1 MNEIRMYVEHLFEG
15 RMLTA
20 ENIDL
25 KEEIYGNLVARYED
39 YVAGGMDPVE
49 ALEKTKASMSSIDD
63 VIEGVDDVREIA
75 RADNGDT
82 AKADTAKAYTAETMV
97 LPNAAVAKGA
107 SPAQPGTAGETAAMP
122 VAGAPA
128 PPAGFKGDVDEDVA
142 SVSSSA
148 NAAAPK
154 GKRTRNIV
162 IAAAAGFALFVVV
175 GVGLIY
181 ALGAI
186 DRVKDHID
194 SAATE
199 VQNGGQSASDGD
211 AAAGQQSGQANGQSN
226 SGQGNGASAR
236 NKEVVVDADGTVWVD
251 GELGD
256 DIAVAV
262 VSAQPGDISLYAETD
277 PSDAANV
284 ESLIR
289 LLPMSEW
296 ATDIDVTLGV
306 DVLGLA
312 YREVPDGYDGD
323 SIDLALS
330 YNTMALFCSM
340 PLLNEVR
347 VTVTEADDPMDEDY
361 YVFTRDNAQ
370 SRFGVMLSSDMM
382 NEAGWHQL
390 KEDNLYSR
398 KFAENMVDAAERE
411 WK

>member
-20 ENIDL
+20 ENIEL

-39 YVAGGMDPVE
+39 YVAGGMDPAE

-63 VIEGVDDVREIA
+63 VIEGVDDVRETA
-75 RADNGDT
+75 RADNGDA
-82 AKADTAKAYTAETMV
+82 AKVDTAETTV
-97 LPNAAVAKGA
+97 LPNAAVAKDS
-107 SPAQPGTAGETAAMP
+107 SPAQPGTVGETVAMP
-122 VAGAPA
+122 VAGAPL
-128 PPAGFKGDVDEDVA
+128 PPAGFEGEVDEDVA

-148 NAAAPK
+148 NAAASK
-154 GKRTRNIV
+154 GKRTRNII

-181 ALGAI
+181 ALRI
-186 DRVKDHID
+186 DRVEDRAD

-199 VQNGGQSASDGD
+199 VQNSGQSTTNGGTAS
-211 AAAGQQSGQANGQSN
+211 GQQSGQANGQSN

-262 VSAQPGDISLYAETD
+262 ANAQPGDISLYAETD

-306 DVLGLA
+306 DVLGFA

-340 PLLNEVR
+340 PLLNEVC

-370 SRFGVMLSSDMM
+370 SRFGVMLSADMM

-390 KEDNLYSR
+390 KEDNLYNR

-411 WK
+411 WL

>member
-20 ENIDL
+20 ENIEL

-39 YVAGGMDPVE
+39 YVAGGMDPAE

-63 VIEGVDDVREIA
+63 VIEGVDDVRETA
-75 RADNGDT
+75 RADNGDA
-82 AKADTAKAYTAETMV
+82 AKADTAETTV
-97 LPNAAVAKGA
+97 LPNAAVAKGS
-107 SPAQPGTAGETAAMP
+107 SPAQLGTVGETVAMP
-122 VAGAPA
+122 VAGAPL
-128 PPAGFKGDVDEDVA
+128 PPAGFEGEVDEDVA

-148 NAAAPK
+148 NAAASK
-154 GKRTRNIV
+154 GKRTRNII

-175 GVGLIY
+175 CVGLIY
-181 ALGAI
+181 ALRI
-186 DRVKDHID
+186 DRVEDRAD
-194 SAATE
+194 SAVAE
-199 VQNGGQSASDGD
+199 VQNSGQSMTNGGTAS
-211 AAAGQQSGQANGQSN
+211 GQQSGQANGQSN

-262 VSAQPGDISLYAETD
+262 VNAQPGDISLYAETD

-296 ATDIDVTLGV
+296 ATGIDVTLGV
-306 DVLGLA
+306 DVLGFA

-347 VTVTEADDPMDEDY
+347 VTVTEAGDPMDEDY

-370 SRFGVMLSSDMM
+370 SRFGVMLSADMM

-411 WK
+411 WL

>member
-20 ENIDL
+20 ENIEL

-39 YVAGGMDPVE
+39 YVAGGMDTAE

-63 VIEGVDDVREIA
+63 VIEGVDDVRETA
-75 RADNGDT
+75 RADNGDA
-82 AKADTAKAYTAETMV
+82 AKADTAETTV
-97 LPNAAVAKGA
+97 LPNAAVAKGS
-107 SPAQPGTAGETAAMP
+107 SPAQLDKAGETVAMP
-122 VAGAPA
+122 VAGAPL
-128 PPAGFKGDVDEDVA
+128 PPAGFEGEVDEDVA

-148 NAAAPK
+148 NAAASK
-154 GKRTRNIV
+154 GKRTRNII

-175 GVGLIY
+175 CVGLIY
-181 ALGAI
+181 ALRI
-186 DRVKDHID
+186 DRVEDRAD
-194 SAATE
+194 SAVAE
-199 VQNGGQSASDGD
+199 VQNSGQSMTNGGTAS
-211 AAAGQQSGQANGQSN
+211 GQQSGQANGQSN

-262 VSAQPGDISLYAETD
+262 VNAQPGDISLYAETD

-306 DVLGLA
+306 DVLGFA

-330 YNTMALFCSM
+330 YNTMALLCSM

-370 SRFGVMLSSDMM
+370 SRFGVMLSADMM

-390 KEDNLYSR
+390 KEDNLYNR

-411 WK
+411 WL

>member
-20 ENIDL
+20 ENIEL

-39 YVAGGMDPVE
+39 YVAGGMDPAE

-63 VIEGVDDVREIA
+63 VIEGVDDVRETA
-75 RADNGDT
+75 RADNGDA
-82 AKADTAKAYTAETMV
+82 AKADTAEATV
-97 LPNAAVAKGA
+97 LPNAAVAKGS
-107 SPAQPGTAGETAAMP
+107 SPAQPGTVGETVVMP
-122 VAGAPA
+122 VAGAPL
-128 PPAGFKGDVDEDVA
+128 PPAGFEGEVDEDVA

-154 GKRTRNIV
+154 GKRTRNII

-181 ALGAI
+181 ALRI
-186 DRVKDHID
+186 DRVEDRAD
-194 SAATE
+194 SAVTE
-199 VQNGGQSASDGD
+199 VQNSGQATTNGGTAS
-211 AAAGQQSGQANGQSN
+211 GQQSGQANGQSN

-262 VSAQPGDISLYAETD
+262 VNAQPGDISLYAETD

-306 DVLGLA
+306 DVLGFA

-347 VTVTEADDPMDEDY
+347 VTVTESDDPMDEDY

-370 SRFGVMLSSDMM
+370 SRFGVMLSADMM

-411 WK
+411 WL

>member
-20 ENIDL
+20 ENLEL

-39 YVAGGMDPVE
+39 YVAGGMDPAE

-63 VIEGVDDVREIA
+63 VIEGVDDVRETA
-75 RADNGDT
+75 RADNGDA
-82 AKADTAKAYTAETMV
+82 AKADTAEATV
-97 LPNAAVAKGA
+97 LPNAAVAKGS
-107 SPAQPGTAGETAAMP
+107 SPAQPGTVGETVVMP
-122 VAGAPA
+122 VAGAPL
-128 PPAGFKGDVDEDVA
+128 PPAGFEGEVDEDVA

-154 GKRTRNIV
+154 GKRTRNII

-181 ALGAI
+181 ALRI
-186 DRVKDHID
+186 DRVEDRAD
-194 SAATE
+194 SAVTE
-199 VQNGGQSASDGD
+199 VQNSGQATTNGGTAS
-211 AAAGQQSGQANGQSN
+211 GQQSGQANGQSN

-262 VSAQPGDISLYAETD
+262 VNAQPGDISLYAETD

-306 DVLGLA
+306 DVLGFA

-370 SRFGVMLSSDMM
+370 SRFGVTLSADMM

-411 WK
+411 WL

>member
-20 ENIDL
+20 ENIEL

-39 YVAGGMDPVE
+39 YVAGGMDPAE

-63 VIEGVDDVREIA
+63 VIEGVDDVRETA
-75 RADNGDT
+75 RADNGDA
-82 AKADTAKAYTAETMV
+82 AKVDTAETTV
-97 LPNAAVAKGA
+97 LPNAAVAKGS
-107 SPAQPGTAGETAAMP
+107 SPAQPGTVGETVTMP
-122 VAGAPA
+122 VAGAPL
-128 PPAGFKGDVDEDVA
+128 PPAGFEGEVDEGVA

-154 GKRTRNIV
+154 GKRTRNVI

-175 GVGLIY
+175 GVGLINV
-181 ALGAI
+181 LRI
-186 DRVKDHID
+186 DRAEDRAD
-194 SAATE
+194 SAVTE
-199 VQNGGQSASDGD
+199 VQNSGQSTTNGGTAS
-211 AAAGQQSGQANGQSN
+211 GQQSGQANGQFN

-262 VSAQPGDISLYAETD
+262 VNAQPGDISLYAETD

-306 DVLGLA
+306 DVLGFA

-370 SRFGVMLSSDMM
+370 SRFGVMLSADMM

-411 WK
+411 WL

>member
-20 ENIDL
+20 ENIEL

-39 YVAGGMDPVE
+39 YVAGGMDPAE

-63 VIEGVDDVREIA
+63 VIEGVDDVRETA
-75 RADNGDT
+75 RADNGDA
-82 AKADTAKAYTAETMV
+82 AKADTAEATV
-97 LPNAAVAKGA
+97 LPNAAVAKGS
-107 SPAQPGTAGETAAMP
+107 SPAQPGTVGETVVMP
-122 VAGAPA
+122 VAGAPL
-128 PPAGFKGDVDEDVA
+128 PPAGFEGEVDEDVA

-154 GKRTRNIV
+154 GKRTRNII

-181 ALGAI
+181 ALRI
-186 DRVKDHID
+186 DRVEDRAD
-194 SAATE
+194 SAVTE
-199 VQNGGQSASDGD
+199 VQNSGQATTNGGTAS
-211 AAAGQQSGQANGQSN
+211 GQQSGQANGQSN

-262 VSAQPGDISLYAETD
+262 VNAQPGDISLYAETD

-306 DVLGLA
+306 DVLGFA

-340 PLLNEVR
+340 PLLNAVR

-370 SRFGVMLSSDMM
+370 SRFGVTLSADMM

-411 WK
+411 WL

>member
-20 ENIDL
+20 ENIEL

-39 YVAGGMDPVE
+39 YVAGGMDPAE

-63 VIEGVDDVREIA
+63 VIEGIDDAHETD

-82 AKADTAKAYTAETMV
+82 AKADTAETTV
-97 LPNAAVAKGA
+97 LPNAAVAKGS
-107 SPAQPGTAGETAAMP
+107 SPAQPGTVGETVAMP
-122 VAGAPA
+122 VAGAPV
-128 PPAGFKGDVDEDVA
+128 PPAGFEGDVEEDVA

-148 NAAAPK
+148 NAAASK
-154 GKRTRNIV
+154 GKRTRNII

-181 ALGAI
+181 ALRI
-186 DRVKDHID
+186 DRVEDRAD
-194 SAATE
+194 SAVTE
-199 VQNGGQSASDGD
+199 VQNSGQSTTNGGTAS
-211 AAAGQQSGQANGQSN
+211 GQQSGQANGQSN

-262 VSAQPGDISLYAETD
+262 VNAQPGDISLYAETD

-296 ATDIDVTLGV
+296 ATGIDVTLGV
-306 DVLGLA
+306 DVLGFA

-347 VTVTEADDPMDEDY
+347 VTVTEAGDPMDEDY

-370 SRFGVMLSSDMM
+370 SRFGVMLSADMM

-411 WK
+411 WL

>member
-20 ENIDL
+20 ENIEL

-39 YVAGGMDPVE
+39 YVAGGMDPAE

-63 VIEGVDDVREIA
+63 VIEGVDDVRETA
-75 RADNGDT
+75 RADNGDA
-82 AKADTAKAYTAETMV
+82 AKADTAETTV
-97 LPNAAVAKGA
+97 LPNAAVAKG
-107 SPAQPGTAGETAAMP
+107 SLPAQPGTVGETVAMP
-122 VAGAPA
+122 VAGAPL
-128 PPAGFKGDVDEDVA
+128 PPAGFEGEVDEDVA

-154 GKRTRNIV
+154 GKRTRNII

-181 ALGAI
+181 ALRI
-186 DRVKDHID
+186 DRVEDRAD
-194 SAATE
+194 SAVTE
-199 VQNGGQSASDGD
+199 VQNSGQSTTNGGTAS
-211 AAAGQQSGQANGQSN
+211 GQQSGQANGQPN
-226 SGQGNGASAR
+226 SGQGNDASAR
-236 NKEVVVDADGTVWVD
+236 NKEVVVDADGTVLVD

-256 DIAVAV
+256 DIAAAV
-262 VSAQPGDISLYAETD
+262 VNAQPGDISLYAETD

-306 DVLGLA
+306 DVLGFA

-370 SRFGVMLSSDMM
+370 SRFGVMLSADMM

-390 KEDNLYSR
+390 KEDNLYNR

-411 WK
+411 WL

>member
-1 MNEIRMYVEHLFEG
+1 MNEIRIYVEHLFEG

-20 ENIDL
+20 ENIEL

-39 YVAGGMDPVE
+39 YVAGGMDPAE

-63 VIEGVDDVREIA
+63 VIEGVDDVRETA
-75 RADNGDT
+75 RADNGDA
-82 AKADTAKAYTAETMV
+82 AKVDAAETTV
-97 LPNAAVAKGA
+97 LPNAAVAKGS
-107 SPAQPGTAGETAAMP
+107 SPAQPGTVGETVTMP
-122 VAGAPA
+122 VAGAPL
-128 PPAGFKGDVDEDVA
+128 PPAGIEGEVDEDVA

-154 GKRTRNIV
+154 GKRTRNII

-181 ALGAI
+181 ALRI
-186 DRVKDHID
+186 DRVEDRAD
-194 SAATE
+194 SAVTE
-199 VQNGGQSASDGD
+199 VQNSGQSTTNGGTAS
-211 AAAGQQSGQANGQSN
+211 GQQSGQANGQSN

-262 VSAQPGDISLYAETD
+262 VNAQPGDISLYAETD
-277 PSDAANV
+277 PSEAANV

-306 DVLGLA
+306 DVLGFA

-347 VTVTEADDPMDEDY
+347 VTVTEADDSMDEDY

-370 SRFGVMLSSDMM
+370 SRFGVKLSADMM

-411 WK
+411 WL

>member
-20 ENIDL
+20 ENIEL

-39 YVAGGMDPVE
+39 YVARGMDPAE

-63 VIEGVDDVREIA
+63 VIEGVDDVRETA
-75 RADNGDT
+75 RADNGDA
-82 AKADTAKAYTAETMV
+82 AKADTAETTV
-97 LPNAAVAKGA
+97 LPNAAVAKGS
-107 SPAQPGTAGETAAMP
+107 SPAQPGTVGETVVMP
-122 VAGAPA
+122 VAGAPL
-128 PPAGFKGDVDEDVA
+128 PPAVFEGEVDEGVA

-148 NAAAPK
+148 NAAASK
-154 GKRTRNIV
+154 GKRTRNII

-181 ALGAI
+181 ALRI
-186 DRVKDHID
+186 DRVEDRAD

-199 VQNGGQSASDGD
+199 VQNSGQSTTNGGTAS
-211 AAAGQQSGQANGQSN
+211 GQQSGQANGQSN

-262 VSAQPGDISLYAETD
+262 VNAQPGDISLYAETD

-306 DVLGLA
+306 DVLGFA

-370 SRFGVMLSSDMM
+370 SRFGVMLSADMM

-390 KEDNLYSR
+390 KEDNLYNR

-411 WK
+411 WL

>member
-15 RMLTA
+15 CMLTA
-20 ENIDL
+20 ENIEL

-39 YVAGGMDPVE
+39 YVAGGMDPAE

-63 VIEGVDDVREIA
+63 VIEGVDDVRETA
-75 RADNGDT
+75 RADNGDA
-82 AKADTAKAYTAETMV
+82 AKADTAETTV
-97 LPNAAVAKGA
+97 LPNAAVAKGS
-107 SPAQPGTAGETAAMP
+107 SPAQPGTVGETVAMP
-122 VAGAPA
+122 VAGAPL
-128 PPAGFKGDVDEDVA
+128 PPAGFEGEVDEDVA

-148 NAAAPK
+148 NAAASK
-154 GKRTRNIV
+154 GKRTRNII

-175 GVGLIY
+175 GVGLIN
-181 ALGAI
+181 ALRI
-186 DRVKDHID
+186 DRVEDRAD
-194 SAATE
+194 SAVTE
-199 VQNGGQSASDGD
+199 VQNSGQSTTNGGTAS
-211 AAAGQQSGQANGQSN
+211 GQQSGQANGQSN
-226 SGQGNGASAR
+226 SGQGNGASAC
-236 NKEVVVDADGTVWVD
+236 NKEVVVDADGTLWVD

-262 VSAQPGDISLYAETD
+262 VNAQPGDISLYAETD

-289 LLPMSEW
+289 LLPMGEW
-296 ATDIDVTLGV
+296 ATDIDVTLGA
-306 DVLGLA
+306 DVLGFA

-370 SRFGVMLSSDMM
+370 SRFGVMLSADMM
-382 NEAGWHQL
+382 NEAG
-390 KEDNLYSR
+390 
-398 KFAENMVDAAERE
+398 
-411 WK
+411 

>member
-20 ENIDL
+20 ENIEL

-39 YVAGGMDPVE
+39 YVAGGMDPAE

-63 VIEGVDDVREIA
+63 VIEGIDDARETG
-75 RADNGDT
+75 RADNGDV
-82 AKADTAKAYTAETMV
+82 AKVDTAETTV

-107 SPAQPGTAGETAAMP
+107 SPAQPDTAGETVAMP

-128 PPAGFKGDVDEDVA
+128 PPAGFEGDVDEDVA

-148 NAAAPK
+148 NAAASK
-154 GKRTRNIV
+154 GKRTRNII

-175 GVGLIY
+175 CVGLIY
-181 ALGAI
+181 ALRI
-186 DRVKDHID
+186 DRVEDRAD
-194 SAATE
+194 SAVAE
-199 VQNGGQSASDGD
+199 VQNSGQSMTNGGTAS
-211 AAAGQQSGQANGQSN
+211 GQQSGQANGQSN

-262 VSAQPGDISLYAETD
+262 VNAQPGDISLYAETD

-296 ATDIDVTLGV
+296 ATGIDVTLGV
-306 DVLGLA
+306 DVLGFA

-347 VTVTEADDPMDEDY
+347 VTVTEAGDPMDEDY

-370 SRFGVMLSSDMM
+370 SRFGVMLSADMM

-411 WK
+411 WL

>member
-20 ENIDL
+20 ENIEL

-39 YVAGGMDPVE
+39 YIAGGMDSAE

-63 VIEGVDDVREIA
+63 VIEGMDDARETVP
-75 RADNGDT
+75 ADNGGT
-82 AKADTAKAYTAETMV
+82 PETGAAETTV
-97 LPNAAVAKGA
+97 LPNAPADQMGA
-107 SPAQPGTAGETAAMP
+107 SAARPDVAGETVAMP
-122 VAGAPA
+122 SVGAPV
-128 PPAGFKGDVDEDVA
+128 PPAGFEGDVDEDVA

-148 NAAAPK
+148 NDATPK
-154 GKRTRNIV
+154 SKRTRNIV
-162 IAAAAGFALFVVV
+162 IAAAAGFALLVIF

-186 DRVKDHID
+186 DRVENHTD
-194 SAATE
+194 SAAIE
-199 VQNGGQSASDGD
+199 VQNGGQSTSDGD
-211 AAAGQQSGQANGQSN
+211 AAAGQQNGQASGRPSN
-226 SGQGNGASAR
+226 GQGNGASAR

-256 DIAVAV
+256 DLAVAV
-262 VSAQPGDISLYAETD
+262 VNAQPGDISLYAETD
-277 PSDAANV
+277 PSDAASV

-289 LLPMSEW
+289 LLPMGKW

-370 SRFGVMLSSDMM
+370 RCFGVMLSGDMM
-382 NEAGWHQL
+382 NEGGWHQL

>member
-20 ENIDL
+20 ENIEL

-63 VIEGVDDVREIA
+63 VIEGVDDVRETA
-75 RADNGDT
+75 RADNGDA
-82 AKADTAKAYTAETMV
+82 AKADTAETTV
-97 LPNAAVAKGA
+97 LPNAAVAKG
-107 SPAQPGTAGETAAMP
+107 SLPAQPGTVGETVAMP
-122 VAGAPA
+122 VAGAPL
-128 PPAGFKGDVDEDVA
+128 PPAGFEGEVDEDVA

-154 GKRTRNIV
+154 GKRTRNII

-175 GVGLIY
+175 GVGLIN
-181 ALGAI
+181 ALRI
-186 DRVKDHID
+186 DRVEDRAD
-194 SAATE
+194 SAVAE
-199 VQNGGQSASDGD
+199 VQNSGQSTTNGGTAS
-211 AAAGQQSGQANGQSN
+211 GQQSGQANGQSN

-256 DIAVAV
+256 DIAMAV
-262 VSAQPGDISLYAETD
+262 VNAQPGDISLYAETD

-306 DVLGLA
+306 DVLGFA

-370 SRFGVMLSSDMM
+370 SRFGVMLSADMM

-411 WK
+411 WL

>member
-15 RMLTA
+15 CMLTA
-20 ENIDL
+20 ENIEL

-63 VIEGVDDVREIA
+63 VIEGVDDVRETA

-82 AKADTAKAYTAETMV
+82 AKADTAKADTAETTV
-97 LPNAAVAKGA
+97 LPNASAAKGS
-107 SPAQPGTAGETAAMP
+107 SPAQLDKAGETVAMP
-122 VAGAPA
+122 VAGAPV
-128 PPAGFKGDVDEDVA
+128 PPAGFEGDVDEDVA

-148 NAAAPK
+148 NAAASK
-154 GKRTRNIV
+154 GKRTRNII

-181 ALGAI
+181 ALRI
-186 DRVKDHID
+186 DRVEDRAD
-194 SAATE
+194 SAVTE
-199 VQNGGQSASDGD
+199 VQNSGQSTTNGGTAS
-211 AAAGQQSGQANGQSN
+211 GQQSGQANGQPN
-226 SGQGNGASAR
+226 SGQGNDASAR

-262 VSAQPGDISLYAETD
+262 VNAQPGDISLYAETD

-306 DVLGLA
+306 DVLGFA

-330 YNTMALFCSM
+330 YNTMVLFCSM

-370 SRFGVMLSSDMM
+370 SRFGVMLSADMM

-411 WK
+411 WL

>member
-20 ENIDL
+20 ENIEL

-39 YVAGGMDPVE
+39 YVAGGMDPAE

-63 VIEGVDDVREIA
+63 VIEGVDDVHETV
-75 RADNGDT
+75 RADNGDA
-82 AKADTAKAYTAETMV
+82 AKADTADTAETTV
-97 LPNAAVAKGA
+97 LPNAAVAKGS
-107 SPAQPGTAGETAAMP
+107 SPVQPGTVGETVAMP
-122 VAGAPA
+122 VAGAPL
-128 PPAGFKGDVDEDVA
+128 PPAGFEGEGDEGAA

-154 GKRTRNIV
+154 GKRTRNII

-181 ALGAI
+181 ALRI
-186 DRVKDHID
+186 DRVEDRAD
-194 SAATE
+194 SAVTE
-199 VQNGGQSASDGD
+199 VQNSGQSTTNGGTAS
-211 AAAGQQSGQANGQSN
+211 GQQSGQANGQSN
-226 SGQGNGASAR
+226 SGQENGASAR

-262 VSAQPGDISLYAETD
+262 VNAQPGDISLYAETD

-306 DVLGLA
+306 DVLGFA

-370 SRFGVMLSSDMM
+370 SRFGVMLSADMM

-411 WK
+411 WL

>member
-20 ENIDL
+20 ENIEL

-39 YVAGGMDPVE
+39 YVAGGMDTAE

-63 VIEGVDDVREIA
+63 VIEGVDDVRETA
-75 RADNGDT
+75 RADNGDA
-82 AKADTAKAYTAETMV
+82 AKADTAETTV
-97 LPNAAVAKGA
+97 LPNDAVAKGS
-107 SPAQPGTAGETAAMP
+107 SPAQPGTVGETVSMP
-122 VAGAPA
+122 VAGAPL
-128 PPAGFKGDVDEDVA
+128 PPAGFEGEVDEDVA

-148 NAAAPK
+148 NAAASK
-154 GKRTRNIV
+154 GKRTRNII

-175 GVGLIY
+175 CVGLIY
-181 ALGAI
+181 ALRI
-186 DRVKDHID
+186 DRVEDRAD
-194 SAATE
+194 SAVAE
-199 VQNGGQSASDGD
+199 VQNSGQSMTNGGTAS
-211 AAAGQQSGQANGQSN
+211 GQQSGQANGQSN

-236 NKEVVVDADGTVWVD
+236 NKEIVVDADGTVWVD

-262 VSAQPGDISLYAETD
+262 VNAQPGDISLYAETD

-306 DVLGLA
+306 DVLGFA

-347 VTVTEADDPMDEDY
+347 VTVTEAGDPMDEDY

-370 SRFGVMLSSDMM
+370 SRFGVMLSADMM

-411 WK
+411 WL

>member
-20 ENIDL
+20 ENIEL

-39 YVAGGMDPVE
+39 YVAGGMDTAE

-63 VIEGVDDVREIA
+63 VIEGVDDVRETA
-75 RADNGDT
+75 RADNGDA
-82 AKADTAKAYTAETMV
+82 AKADTAETTV
-97 LPNAAVAKGA
+97 LPNAAVAKGS
-107 SPAQPGTAGETAAMP
+107 SPAQPGTVGETVAMP
-122 VAGAPA
+122 VAGAPL
-128 PPAGFKGDVDEDVA
+128 PPAGFEGEVDEDVA

-148 NAAAPK
+148 NAAASK
-154 GKRTRNIV
+154 GKRTRNII

-175 GVGLIY
+175 CVGLIY
-181 ALGAI
+181 ALRI
-186 DRVKDHID
+186 DRVEDRAD
-194 SAATE
+194 SAVAE
-199 VQNGGQSASDGD
+199 VQNSGQSMTNGGTAS
-211 AAAGQQSGQANGQSN
+211 GQQSGQANGQSN

-236 NKEVVVDADGTVWVD
+236 NKAVVVDADGTVWVD

-262 VSAQPGDISLYAETD
+262 VNAQPGDISLYAETD

-306 DVLGLA
+306 DVLGFA

-347 VTVTEADDPMDEDY
+347 VTVTEAGDPMDEDY

-370 SRFGVMLSSDMM
+370 SRFGVMLSADMM

-411 WK
+411 WL

>member
-20 ENIDL
+20 ENIEL

-39 YVAGGMDPVE
+39 YVAGGMDPAE
-49 ALEKTKASMSSIDD
+49 ALKKTKASMSSIDD
-63 VIEGVDDVREIA
+63 VIEGIDDAHETD
-75 RADNGDT
+75 RAGNGDT
-82 AKADTAKAYTAETMV
+82 AKADTAETTV
-97 LPNAAVAKGA
+97 LPNAAVAKGS
-107 SPAQPGTAGETAAMP
+107 SPAQPGTVGETVAMP
-122 VAGAPA
+122 VAGAPL
-128 PPAGFKGDVDEDVA
+128 PPAGFEGEVDEDVA

-148 NAAAPK
+148 NAAASK
-154 GKRTRNIV
+154 GKRTRNII

-175 GVGLIY
+175 CVGLIY
-181 ALGAI
+181 ALRI
-186 DRVKDHID
+186 DRVEDRAD
-194 SAATE
+194 SAVAE
-199 VQNGGQSASDGD
+199 VQNSGQSMTNGGTAS
-211 AAAGQQSGQANGQSN
+211 GQQSGQANGQSN

-262 VSAQPGDISLYAETD
+262 VNAQPGDISLYAETD

-306 DVLGLA
+306 DVLGFA

-347 VTVTEADDPMDEDY
+347 VTVTEAGDPMDEDY

-370 SRFGVMLSSDMM
+370 SRFGVMLSADMM

-411 WK
+411 WL

>member
-20 ENIDL
+20 ENIEL

-39 YVAGGMDPVE
+39 YVAGGMDPAE

-63 VIEGVDDVREIA
+63 VIEGVDDVRETA
-75 RADNGDT
+75 RADNGDA
-82 AKADTAKAYTAETMV
+82 AKADTAETTV
-97 LPNAAVAKGA
+97 LPNAAVAKGS
-107 SPAQPGTAGETAAMP
+107 SPAQPGAVGETVTMP
-122 VAGAPA
+122 VAGAPL
-128 PPAGFKGDVDEDVA
+128 PPAGIEGEVDEDVA

-154 GKRTRNIV
+154 GKRTRNII

-181 ALGAI
+181 ALRI
-186 DRVKDHID
+186 DRVEDRAD
-194 SAATE
+194 SAVTE
-199 VQNGGQSASDGD
+199 VQNSGQSTTNGGTASR
-211 AAAGQQSGQANGQSN
+211 QQSGQANGQSN

-262 VSAQPGDISLYAETD
+262 VNAQPGDISLYAETD

-306 DVLGLA
+306 DVLGFA

-347 VTVTEADDPMDEDY
+347 VTVTETDDPMDEDY

-370 SRFGVMLSSDMM
+370 SRFGVMLSADMM

-411 WK
+411 WL

>member
-20 ENIDL
+20 ENIEL

-39 YVAGGMDPVE
+39 YVAGGMDPAE

-63 VIEGVDDVREIA
+63 VIEGVDDVRETA
-75 RADNGDT
+75 RADNGDA
-82 AKADTAKAYTAETMV
+82 AKADTAETTV
-97 LPNAAVAKGA
+97 LPNAAVAKGS
-107 SPAQPGTAGETAAMP
+107 SPAQPGTVGETVVMP
-122 VAGAPA
+122 VAGAPL
-128 PPAGFKGDVDEDVA
+128 PPAVFEGEVDEGVA

-148 NAAAPK
+148 NAAASK
-154 GKRTRNIV
+154 GKRTRNII

-181 ALGAI
+181 ALRI
-186 DRVKDHID
+186 DRVEDRAD

-199 VQNGGQSASDGD
+199 VQNSGQSTTNGGTAS
-211 AAAGQQSGQANGQSN
+211 GQQSGQANGQSN

-262 VSAQPGDISLYAETD
+262 VNAQLGDISLYAETD

-306 DVLGLA
+306 DVLGFA

-370 SRFGVMLSSDMM
+370 SRFGVMLSADMM

-390 KEDNLYSR
+390 KEDNLYNR

-411 WK
+411 WL

>member
-20 ENIDL
+20 ENIEL

-39 YVAGGMDPVE
+39 YVAGGMDPAE

-63 VIEGVDDVREIA
+63 VIEGVDDVRETA
-75 RADNGDT
+75 RADNGDA
-82 AKADTAKAYTAETMV
+82 AKADTAETTV
-97 LPNAAVAKGA
+97 LPNAAVAKG
-107 SPAQPGTAGETAAMP
+107 SLPAQPGTVGETVAMP
-122 VAGAPA
+122 VAGAPL
-128 PPAGFKGDVDEDVA
+128 PPAGFEGEVDEDVA

-148 NAAAPK
+148 NAAVSK
-154 GKRTRNIV
+154 GKRTRNII

-175 GVGLIY
+175 GVGLIN
-181 ALGAI
+181 ALRI
-186 DRVKDHID
+186 DRVEDRAD
-194 SAATE
+194 SAVTE
-199 VQNGGQSASDGD
+199 VQNSGQSTTNGGTAS
-211 AAAGQQSGQANGQSN
+211 GQQSGQANGQSN

-262 VSAQPGDISLYAETD
+262 VNAQPGDISLYAETD

-306 DVLGLA
+306 DVLGFA

-361 YVFTRDNAQ
+361 YVFTRDNTQ
-370 SRFGVMLSSDMM
+370 SRFGVMLSADMM

-390 KEDNLYSR
+390 KEDNLYNR

-411 WK
+411 WL

>member
-20 ENIDL
+20 ENIEL

-63 VIEGVDDVREIA
+63 VIEGVDDVRETA
-75 RADNGDT
+75 SADNGDA
-82 AKADTAKAYTAETMV
+82 AKADTAETMV

-107 SPAQPGTAGETAAMP
+107 PPAQPGAVGETVAMP
-122 VAGAPA
+122 VAGAPV
-128 PPAGFKGDVDEDVA
+128 PPAGFEPDVDEDVA

-154 GKRTRNIV
+154 GKRTRNII
-162 IAAAAGFALFVVV
+162 IAAAAGFALFIVV

-186 DRVKDHID
+186 DRVEDHVD

-199 VQNGGQSASDGD
+199 AQNGGHSTTNGGTAS
-211 AAAGQQSGQANGQSN
+211 GQQSGQANGRSN

-262 VSAQPGDISLYAETD
+262 VNAQPGDISLYAETD

-289 LLPMSEW
+289 LLPMGEW

-347 VTVTEADDPMDEDY
+347 VTVTESDDPVDEDY

-370 SRFGVMLSSDMM
+370 RCFGVRLSSDLM

-398 KFAENMVDAAERE
+398 KFAGRMVDMAERE

>member
-20 ENIDL
+20 ENIEL

-39 YVAGGMDPVE
+39 YVAGGMDPAE

-63 VIEGVDDVREIA
+63 VIEGVDNVRETV
-75 RADNGDT
+75 RADNGDA
-82 AKADTAKAYTAETMV
+82 AKADTAETTV
-97 LPNAAVAKGA
+97 LPNAAVAKGS
-107 SPAQPGTAGETAAMP
+107 SPVQPGTVGETVAIP
-122 VAGAPA
+122 VAGAPL
-128 PPAGFKGDVDEDVA
+128 PPAGFEGEVDEGAA

-154 GKRTRNIV
+154 GKRTRNII

-181 ALGAI
+181 ALRI
-186 DRVKDHID
+186 DRVEDRAD
-194 SAATE
+194 SAVTE
-199 VQNGGQSASDGD
+199 VQNSGQSTTNGGTAS
-211 AAAGQQSGQANGQSN
+211 GQQSGQANGQSN
-226 SGQGNGASAR
+226 SGQENGASAR

-262 VSAQPGDISLYAETD
+262 VNAQPGDISLYAETD

-306 DVLGLA
+306 DVLGFA

-370 SRFGVMLSSDMM
+370 SRFGVMLSADMM

-411 WK
+411 WL

>member
-20 ENIDL
+20 ENIEL

-39 YVAGGMDPVE
+39 YVAGGMDPAE

-63 VIEGVDDVREIA
+63 VIEGIDDARETG
-75 RADNGDT
+75 RADNGDV
-82 AKADTAKAYTAETMV
+82 AKVDTAETTV

-107 SPAQPGTAGETAAMP
+107 SPAQPDTAGETVAMP

-128 PPAGFKGDVDEDVA
+128 PPAGFEGEVDEDVA

-148 NAAAPK
+148 NAAASK
-154 GKRTRNIV
+154 GKRTRNII

-175 GVGLIY
+175 CVGLIY
-181 ALGAI
+181 ALRI
-186 DRVKDHID
+186 DRVEDRAD
-194 SAATE
+194 SAVAE
-199 VQNGGQSASDGD
+199 VQNSGQSMTNGGTAS
-211 AAAGQQSGQANGQSN
+211 GQQSGQANGQSN

-262 VSAQPGDISLYAETD
+262 VNAQPGDISLYAETD

-306 DVLGLA
+306 DVLGFA

-347 VTVTEADDPMDEDY
+347 VTVTEAGDPMDEDY

-370 SRFGVMLSSDMM
+370 SRFGVMLSADMM

-411 WK
+411 WL

>member
-20 ENIDL
+20 ENIEL

-39 YVAGGMDPVE
+39 YVAGGMDTAE

-63 VIEGVDDVREIA
+63 VIEGVDDVRETA
-75 RADNGDT
+75 RADNGDA
-82 AKADTAKAYTAETMV
+82 AKADTAETTV
-97 LPNAAVAKGA
+97 LPNAAVAKGS
-107 SPAQPGTAGETAAMP
+107 SPAQLGTVGETVAMP
-122 VAGAPA
+122 VAGAPLS
-128 PPAGFKGDVDEDVA
+128 PAGFEGEVDEDVA

-148 NAAAPK
+148 NAAASK
-154 GKRTRNIV
+154 GKRTRNII

-175 GVGLIY
+175 CVGLIY
-181 ALGAI
+181 ALRI
-186 DRVKDHID
+186 DRVEDRAD
-194 SAATE
+194 SAVAE
-199 VQNGGQSASDGD
+199 VQNSGQSMTNGGTAS
-211 AAAGQQSGQANGQSN
+211 GQQSGQANGQSN

-262 VSAQPGDISLYAETD
+262 VNAQPGDISLYAETD

-296 ATDIDVTLGV
+296 ATGIDVTLGV
-306 DVLGLA
+306 DVLGFA

-347 VTVTEADDPMDEDY
+347 VTVTEAGDPMDEDY

-370 SRFGVMLSSDMM
+370 SRFGVMLSADMM

-411 WK
+411 WL

>member
-20 ENIDL
+20 ENIEL

-39 YVAGGMDPVE
+39 YVSSGMDPAE
-49 ALEKTKASMSSIDD
+49 ALERTKASMTSIDG
-63 VIEGVDDVREIA
+63 VIEGEDDACEAVLAPAVEDA
-75 RADNGDT
+75 ATD
-82 AKADTAKAYTAETMV
+82 AAETTV
-97 LPNAAVAKGA
+97 LSDASAASKGA
-107 SPAQPGTAGETAAMP
+107 YDACSDAVGETVAMP
-122 VAGAPA
+122 AAGAPV
-128 PPAGFKGDVDEDVA
+128 PPAGLE
-142 SVSSSA
+142 
-148 NAAAPK
+148 NAANSGNTSEPSSTDETATK
-154 GKRTRNIV
+154 GKRTRNII
-162 IAAAAGFALFVVV
+162 IASAAGFALLVVL
-175 GVGLIY
+175 GVGLTY

-186 DRVKDHID
+186 DRVEDHID
-194 SAATE
+194 SAVTE
-199 VQNGGQSASDGD
+199 VQNNGQPTSNSD
-211 AAAGQQSGQANGQSN
+211 AASGQQNGQATGQTGDGQSN
-226 SGQGNGASAR
+226 GANAR

-256 DIAVAV
+256 DLVVAV
-262 VSAQPGDISLYAETD
+262 VDAQPGDISMYAETD

-289 LLPMSEW
+289 LLPMGEW
-296 ATDIDVTLGV
+296 ASDIDVTLGV
-306 DVLGLA
+306 DVLGFA
-312 YREVPDGYDGD
+312 YRDVPDGYDGD

-347 VTVTEADDPMDEDY
+347 VTVAEADDPADEDY
-361 YVFTRDNAQ
+361 YVFTRDSAQ
-370 SRFGVMLSSDMM
+370 RYFGVMLAGDLM

-390 KEDNLYSR
+390 KEDHLYGR

>member
-20 ENIDL
+20 ENIEL

-39 YVAGGMDPVE
+39 YIEGGMDAEE
-49 ALEKTKASMSSIDD
+49 ALRKTKESMTSIDD
-63 VIEGVDDVREIA
+63 VLEGREVIDGDAADGDAADSEVIDSDAIGSDADANEIA
-75 RADNGDT
+75 SNAGAVT
-82 AKADTAKAYTAETMV
+82 E
-97 LPNAAVAKGA
+97 AAVDEAA
-107 SPAQPGTAGETAAMP
+107 SG
-122 VAGAPA
+122 VAGAC
-128 PPAGFKGDVDEDVA
+128 GFAIEDDEA
-142 SVSSSA
+142 SSSVGEE
-148 NAAAPK
+148 NRV
-154 GKRTRNIV
+154 GKRTRTIILASV
-162 IAAAAGFALFVVV
+162 VGFVVLV
-175 GVGLIY
+175 VFGLGLKY
-181 ALGAI
+181 ALVAMDRAEGRGDGAATVI
-186 DRVKDHID
+186 QDDAQD
-194 SAATE
+194 SA
-199 VQNGGQSASDGD
+199 DGD
-211 AAAGQQSGQANGQSN
+211 ETTSRQDDRAGDLQETSQSS
-226 SGQGNGASAR
+226 SGDGGAASAR

-251 GELGD
+251 GERGD
-256 DIAVAV
+256 DLAAAV
-262 VSAQPGDISLYAETD
+262 VNAQPGDISLYAETD

-289 LLPMSEW
+289 LLPMGEW

-312 YREVPDGYDGD
+312 YREVPDSYDGD

-347 VTVTEADDPMDEDY
+347 VTVTESDDPADEDY

-370 SRFGVMLSSDMM
+370 RCFGVRLSSDLM

-398 KFAENMVDAAERE
+398 KFAERMVDMAERE

>member
-20 ENIDL
+20 ENIEL

-39 YVAGGMDPVE
+39 YVAGGMDPAE

-63 VIEGVDDVREIA
+63 VIEGVDDVRETA
-75 RADNGDT
+75 RADNGDAT
-82 AKADTAKAYTAETMV
+82 KADTAETTV
-97 LPNAAVAKGA
+97 LPNAAVAKGS
-107 SPAQPGTAGETAAMP
+107 SPAQPGTVGETVAMP
-122 VAGAPA
+122 VAGAPL
-128 PPAGFKGDVDEDVA
+128 PPAGFEGEVDEDVA

-148 NAAAPK
+148 NAAASK
-154 GKRTRNIV
+154 GKRTRNII

-181 ALGAI
+181 ALRI
-186 DRVKDHID
+186 DRVEDRAD
-194 SAATE
+194 SAVAE
-199 VQNGGQSASDGD
+199 VQNSGQSTTNGGTAS
-211 AAAGQQSGQANGQSN
+211 GQQSGQANGQSN

-262 VSAQPGDISLYAETD
+262 VNAQPGDISLYAETD

-306 DVLGLA
+306 DVLGFA

-370 SRFGVMLSSDMM
+370 SRFGVMLSADMM

-411 WK
+411 WL

>member
-20 ENIDL
+20 ENIEL

-63 VIEGVDDVREIA
+63 VIEGVDDVCETA
-75 RADNGDT
+75 SADNGDA
-82 AKADTAKAYTAETMV
+82 AKADTAETMV
-97 LPNAAVAKGA
+97 LPSAAIAKGA
-107 SPAQPGTAGETAAMP
+107 PPAQPGAVGETVAMP
-122 VAGAPA
+122 VAGAPV
-128 PPAGFKGDVDEDVA
+128 PPAGFEPDVDEDVA

-148 NAAAPK
+148 SAAAPK
-154 GKRTRNIV
+154 GKRTRNII

-186 DRVKDHID
+186 DRVEDHVD

-199 VQNGGQSASDGD
+199 AQNGGQSTTNGGTAS
-211 AAAGQQSGQANGQSN
+211 GQQSGQANGQSN

-236 NKEVVVDADGTVWVD
+236 NKEVVVGAGGTVWVD

-262 VSAQPGDISLYAETD
+262 VNAQPGDISLYAETD

-289 LLPMSEW
+289 LLPMGEW

-347 VTVTEADDPMDEDY
+347 VTVTESDDPVDEDY

-370 SRFGVMLSSDMM
+370 RCFGVRLSSDLM

-398 KFAENMVDAAERE
+398 KFAERMVDMAERE

>member
-20 ENIDL
+20 ENIEL

-39 YVAGGMDPVE
+39 YVAGGMDPAE

-63 VIEGVDDVREIA
+63 VIEGIDDAHETD

-82 AKADTAKAYTAETMV
+82 AKADTAETTV
-97 LPNAAVAKGA
+97 LPNAAVAKGS
-107 SPAQPGTAGETAAMP
+107 SPAQPGTVGETVAMP
-122 VAGAPA
+122 VAGAPV
-128 PPAGFKGDVDEDVA
+128 PPAGFEGDVEEDVA

-148 NAAAPK
+148 NAAASK
-154 GKRTRNIV
+154 GKRTRNII

-181 ALGAI
+181 ALRI
-186 DRVKDHID
+186 DRVEDRAD
-194 SAATE
+194 SAVTE
-199 VQNGGQSASDGD
+199 VQNSGQSTTNGGTAS
-211 AAAGQQSGQANGQSN
+211 GQQSGQANGQSN
-226 SGQGNGASAR
+226 SGQENGASAR

-262 VSAQPGDISLYAETD
+262 VNAQPGDISLYAETD

-370 SRFGVMLSSDMM
+370 SRFGVMLSGDMM

-411 WK
+411 WL

>member
-20 ENIDL
+20 ENIEL

-63 VIEGVDDVREIA
+63 VIEGVDDVRETA
-75 RADNGDT
+75 RADNGDA
-82 AKADTAKAYTAETMV
+82 AKADTAETTV
-97 LPNAAVAKGA
+97 LPNAAVAKGS
-107 SPAQPGTAGETAAMP
+107 SPAQPGTVSETVAMP
-122 VAGAPA
+122 VAGAPL
-128 PPAGFKGDVDEDVA
+128 PPAGFEGEVDEDVA

-154 GKRTRNIV
+154 GKRTCNII

-181 ALGAI
+181 ALRI
-186 DRVKDHID
+186 DRVEDRAD
-194 SAATE
+194 SAVTE
-199 VQNGGQSASDGD
+199 VQNSGQSTTNGGTAS
-211 AAAGQQSGQANGQSN
+211 GQQSGQANGQSN
-226 SGQGNGASAR
+226 SGQGNGASVR

-251 GELGD
+251 GERGD

-262 VSAQPGDISLYAETD
+262 VNAQPGDISLYAETD

-306 DVLGLA
+306 DVLGFA

-370 SRFGVMLSSDMM
+370 SRFGVMLSADMM

-390 KEDNLYSR
+390 KEGNLYSR

-411 WK
+411 WL

>member
-20 ENIDL
+20 ENIEL

-39 YVAGGMDPVE
+39 YVAGGMDPAE

-63 VIEGVDDVREIA
+63 VIEGVDDVRETA
-75 RADNGDT
+75 HADNGDA
-82 AKADTAKAYTAETMV
+82 AKADTAETTV
-97 LPNAAVAKGA
+97 LPNAAVAKGS
-107 SPAQPGTAGETAAMP
+107 SPVQPGTVGETVAMP
-122 VAGAPA
+122 VAGAPL
-128 PPAGFKGDVDEDVA
+128 PPAGFEGEVDEDVA

-154 GKRTRNIV
+154 GKRTRNII

-181 ALGAI
+181 ALRI
-186 DRVKDHID
+186 DRVEDRAD
-194 SAATE
+194 SAVTE
-199 VQNGGQSASDGD
+199 VQNSGQSTTNGGTAS
-211 AAAGQQSGQANGQSN
+211 GQQSGQANGQSN

-262 VSAQPGDISLYAETD
+262 VNAQPGDISLYAETD

-284 ESLIR
+284 ECLIR
-289 LLPMSEW
+289 LLPMGEW

-347 VTVTEADDPMDEDY
+347 VTVTESDDPMDEDY

-370 SRFGVMLSSDMM
+370 SRFGVMLSADMM

-411 WK
+411 WL

>member
-20 ENIDL
+20 ENIEL

-39 YVAGGMDPVE
+39 YVAGGMDPAE

-63 VIEGVDDVREIA
+63 VIEGVDDVRETA
-75 RADNGDT
+75 RADNGDA
-82 AKADTAKAYTAETMV
+82 AKADTAETTV
-97 LPNAAVAKGA
+97 LPNAAVAKGS
-107 SPAQPGTAGETAAMP
+107 SPAQPGTVGETVAMP
-122 VAGAPA
+122 VAGAPL
-128 PPAGFKGDVDEDVA
+128 PPAGFEGEVDEDVA

-148 NAAAPK
+148 NAAASK
-154 GKRTRNIV
+154 GKRTRNII

-181 ALGAI
+181 ALRI
-186 DRVKDHID
+186 DRVEDRAD
-194 SAATE
+194 SAVAE
-199 VQNGGQSASDGD
+199 VQNSGQSTTNGGTAS
-211 AAAGQQSGQANGQSN
+211 GQQSGQANGQSN

-262 VSAQPGDISLYAETD
+262 ANAQPGDISLYAETD

-306 DVLGLA
+306 DVLGFA

-370 SRFGVMLSSDMM
+370 SRFGVMLSADMM

-390 KEDNLYSR
+390 KEDNLYNR

-411 WK
+411 WL

>member
-15 RMLTA
+15 RMLTV
-20 ENIDL
+20 ENIEL

-39 YVAGGMDPVE
+39 YVAGGMDPAE

-63 VIEGVDDVREIA
+63 VIEGVDDVRETA
-75 RADNGDT
+75 RADNGDAT
-82 AKADTAKAYTAETMV
+82 KADTAETTV
-97 LPNAAVAKGA
+97 LPNAAVAKG
-107 SPAQPGTAGETAAMP
+107 SLPAQPGTVGETVAMP
-122 VAGAPA
+122 VAGAPL
-128 PPAGFKGDVDEDVA
+128 PPAGFEGEVDEDVA

-148 NAAAPK
+148 NAAASK
-154 GKRTRNIV
+154 GKRTRNII
-162 IAAAAGFALFVVV
+162 IAAAVGFALFVVV

-181 ALGAI
+181 ALRI
-186 DRVKDHID
+186 DRVEDRAD
-194 SAATE
+194 SAVTE
-199 VQNGGQSASDGD
+199 VQNSGQSTTNGGTAS
-211 AAAGQQSGQANGQSN
+211 GQQSGQANGQSN

-262 VSAQPGDISLYAETD
+262 VNAQPGDISLYAETD

-306 DVLGLA
+306 DVLGFA

-370 SRFGVMLSSDMM
+370 SRFGVMLSADMM

-411 WK
+411 WL

>member
-20 ENIDL
+20 ENIEL

-39 YVAGGMDPVE
+39 YVAGGMDPAE

-63 VIEGVDDVREIA
+63 VIEGVDDVRETA
-75 RADNGDT
+75 RADYGDA
-82 AKADTAKAYTAETMV
+82 AKADTAETTV
-97 LPNAAVAKGA
+97 LPNAAVAKGS
-107 SPAQPGTAGETAAMP
+107 SPAQPGTVGETVVMP
-122 VAGAPA
+122 VAGAPL
-128 PPAGFKGDVDEDVA
+128 PPAVFEGEVDEGVA

-148 NAAAPK
+148 NAAASK
-154 GKRTRNIV
+154 GKRTRNII

-181 ALGAI
+181 ALRI
-186 DRVKDHID
+186 DRVEDRAD
-194 SAATE
+194 SAVTE
-199 VQNGGQSASDGD
+199 VQNSGQSTTNGGTAS
-211 AAAGQQSGQANGQSN
+211 GQQSGQANGQSN

-262 VSAQPGDISLYAETD
+262 VNAQPGDISLYAETD

-289 LLPMSEW
+289 LLPMGEW

-306 DVLGLA
+306 DVLGFA

-370 SRFGVMLSSDMM
+370 SRFGVMLSADMM

-411 WK
+411 WL

>member
-15 RMLTA
+15 CMLTA
-20 ENIDL
+20 ENIEL

-63 VIEGVDDVREIA
+63 VIEGVDDVRETA

-82 AKADTAKAYTAETMV
+82 AKADTAKADTAETTV
-97 LPNAAVAKGA
+97 LPNASAAKGS
-107 SPAQPGTAGETAAMP
+107 SPAQLDKAGETVAMP
-122 VAGAPA
+122 VAGAPV
-128 PPAGFKGDVDEDVA
+128 PPAGFEGDVDEDVA

-148 NAAAPK
+148 NAAASK
-154 GKRTRNIV
+154 GKRTRNII

-175 GVGLIY
+175 CVGLIY
-181 ALGAI
+181 ALRI
-186 DRVKDHID
+186 DRVEDRAD
-194 SAATE
+194 SAVAE
-199 VQNGGQSASDGD
+199 VQNSGQSMTNGGTAS
-211 AAAGQQSGQANGQSN
+211 GQQSGQANGQSN

-262 VSAQPGDISLYAETD
+262 VNAQPGDISLYAETD

-306 DVLGLA
+306 DVLGFA

-347 VTVTEADDPMDEDY
+347 VTVTEAGDPMDEDY

-370 SRFGVMLSSDMM
+370 SRFGVMLSADMM
-382 NEAGWHQL
+382 NEVGWHQL

-411 WK
+411 WL